1 MNNSTAALDYDGVNL
16 LSVSELQKYTLIKV
30 LNFSIILLSF
40 FMTYQNFI
48 INSKNILFSPIKK
61 VLHLIAITSVII
73 LSIH

>member
-1 MNNSTAALDYDGVNL
+1 MNNSTAALDYDGVYL